1 MDLDFDLW
9 AKEADSPFWLYTSF
23 IDREKNKWVRT
34 QRFISVCKKI
44 ADKMNLHFFSR
55 NNDTAYFSLPPKLNA
70 TEDELIRDIT
80 ARIEKIFIELL
91 KNYHP

>member
-1 MDLDFDLW
+1 
-9 AKEADSPFWLYTSF
+9 
-23 IDREKNKWVRT
+23 
-34 QRFISVCKKI
+34 
-44 ADKMNLHFFSR
+44 MNLHFFSR

-91 KNYHP
+91 KNYRP